1 MQSRGG
7 LPRDKARDLGKDMP
21 SLFLQPPAALTSL
34 SIRRFIVSLTPLLG
48 VAGLLALGLLA
59 PSLESVL
66 NLALPFFGLIALG
79 FFCARQFDIDES
91 GLKWMTVFIVYV
103 ALPALF
109 FNLISVVPLEKL
121 ANWRFVVVTTSC
133 TLLAYGL
140 ALGAGLIASRGD
152 LAEGAIQ
159 GVAGAYSNIGYMGP
173 GLTLAA
179 LGPQAAVPTAL
190 IFVFDSILLF
200 TLVPFLMALAGAEH
214 MTLGQTARL
223 VARRILTH
231 PFNVA
236 TFIAVCAAYGHF
248 VPPPAIGKML
258 LFLQNAAA
266 PCALFTLGVTVS
278 LRPIRRISGVM
289 PVLTLIKLVVHPTL
303 VWFILSLHGDFGR
316 TWTYT
321 AMLMASL
328 PPALNVFVLAQQY
341 HTWVERASA
350 VIVIGTVASVFTVTL
365 LLYLMGNNSIPWI
378 LLH

>member
-1 MQSRGG
+1 MSTFR
-7 LPRDKARDLGKDMP
+7 LRPFLE
-21 SLFLQPPAALTSL
+21 SLA
-34 SIRRFIVSLTPLLG
+34 PLIG
-48 VAGLLALGLLA
+48 VAGLLAFGALVPTLQG
-59 PSLESVL
+59 VL

-91 GLKWMTVFIVYV
+91 GLRWMNVFIVYV

-109 FNLISVVPLEKL
+109 FNLISVVPLAQL
-121 ANWRFVVVTTSC
+121 GNWRFVVSTTSC
-133 TLLAYGL
+133 TTLAFAL
-140 ALGAGLIASRGD
+140 ALGAGLIASKGN

-200 TLVPFLMALAGAEH
+200 SLVPFLMALSGAEH

-223 VARRILTH
+223 VVWRIITH
-231 PFNVA
+231 PFNIA
-236 TFIAVCAAYGHF
+236 TFVAVAAAYGHF

-266 PCALFTLGVTVS
+266 PSALFTLGVTVS
-278 LRPIRRISGVM
+278 LRPIRRLSGVM
-289 PVLTLIKLVVHPTL
+289 PVLTLIKLVIHPAL
-303 VWFILSLHGDFGR
+303 VWLILSLHGDFGR

-341 HTWVERASA
+341 QTWVERASA
-350 VIVIGTVASVFTVTL
+350 VIVIGTIASVFSVTL
-365 LLYLMGNNSIPWI
+365 LLYLMGNNAIPWV

>member
-1 MQSRGG
+1 
-7 LPRDKARDLGKDMP
+7 MP
-21 SLFLQPPAALTSL
+21 L
-34 SIRRFIVSLTPLLG
+34 RRFIASLTPLLG
-48 VAGLLALGLLA
+48 VGALLALGLLA
-59 PSLESVL
+59 PALEGVL

-79 FFCARQFDIDES
+79 YFCARQFDVDES
-91 GLKWMTVFIVYV
+91 GLRWMNIFIVYV

-121 ANWRFVVVTTSC
+121 ANWQFVGVTTSC
-133 TLLAYGL
+133 TALAFAM
-140 ALGAGLIASRGD
+140 ALGAGLVASKGN

-200 TLVPFLMALAGAEH
+200 TLVPFLMALSGAEH
-214 MTLGQTARL
+214 MSLGQTARL
-223 VARRILTH
+223 VAKRILTH
-231 PFNVA
+231 PFNIA
-236 TFIAVCAAYGHF
+236 TFVAVCAAYAHY

-258 LFLQNAAA
+258 SFLQNAAA

-278 LRPIRRISGVM
+278 LRPIRRISAVM
-289 PVLTLIKLVVHPTL
+289 PVLTFIKLVVHPTL
-303 VWFILSLHGDFGR
+303 VWMILSLHGDFGR

-341 HTWVERASA
+341 HSWVERASA
-350 VIVIGTVASVFTVTL
+350 VIVIGTVVSVFTVTL
-365 LLYLMGNNSIPWI
+365 LLYLMGNSYIPWV
-378 LLH
+378 L